1 MKKIVFIITVFIAAT
16 AFTVLDGPK
25 DIVGKWKTAE
35 SSYPAARKVLIA
47 KVKKIS
53 PEQAEQLEAA
63 GDQLDQLIAIVTYEY
78 KDNGEYEIVT
88 PQGPQGGK
96 WKIVENGKYIE
107 RQANAGGPARR
118 DSIISIKQDKVVLM
132 DLDTRENLEY
142 VKAD

>member
-1 MKKIVFIITVFIAAT
+1 MKKIAFIIILFIAAT
-16 AFTVLDGPK
+16 AFTVLDDSK
-25 DIVGKWKTAE
+25 DLVGKWKTAE

-47 KVKKIS
+47 KVKKVS

-63 GDQLDQLIAIVTYEY
+63 GDQLDQLIAIITYEY
-78 KDNGEYEIVT
+78 KANGEYEIVT

-96 WKIVENGKYIE
+96 WKITADGKYVE
-107 RQANAGGPARR
+107 RQANAGGPARK
-118 DSIISIKQDKVVLM
+118 DSIISIKPEKVVLM